1 MFKIV
6 IDDASREG
14 FRHVADAQEYL
25 LKLGQCEVDAVA
37 RERLASATS
46 LAEGESVETPRQDL
60 DDWRSKHGPHVIAPC
75 LHDHPCLL
83 ASHLSPSAAK
93 SPTGQSSASSV
104 HCAFSQHLQRPSF
117 VHKTKHTG
125 KGEED
130 VGYTYVVVR
139 RGERP
144 VRDVHYVMQALR
156 VGAVGHWKNES
167 L

>member
-25 LKLGQCEVDAVA
+25 LKLGQREVDAVA

-46 LAEGESVETPRQDL
+46 LAEGESIETPGQDL
-60 DDWRSKHGPHVIAPC
+60 DDRCGKRGPHVIAPC
-75 LHDHPCLL
+75 PHDHPCPL

-104 HCAFSQHLQRPSF
+104 CCAFLQRLQGPSF
-117 VHKTKHTG
+117 VRKTKHTG
-125 KGEED
+125 KGKED

-144 VRDVHYVMQALR
+144 VRDVHHVTQAQQ
-156 VGAVGHWKNES
+156 VGAVEHWENES